1 LLALDI
7 HIKRR
12 PRSTKMAVKSKILWK
27 NLHGEAAEAFKAR
40 VTEGVTLEI
49 EGRIV
54 TDVEQ
59 MWNRLANTI
68 REVAKETLGLVTGT
82 SRTHIC
88 RMESWWLTEERYK
101 EAKGEAKK
109 VVIRAKGKAYEDV
122 YKRLDS
128 KEGEKDIYKIAKA
141 KERRNMDIG
150 SMRFIKDEDRRSIVD
165 EDAIRRR
172 WMKYFSAIFNEKG
185 VAEPSG

>member
-1 LLALDI
+1 
-7 HIKRR
+7 
-12 PRSTKMAVKSKILWK
+12 MEVKSKILWK
-27 NLHGEAAEAFKAR
+27 NLHGEAAEAFRAR

-54 TDVEQ
+54 ADVEQ

-68 REVAKETLGLVTGT
+68 REVAKEALGLVTGT
-82 SRTHIC
+82 SRTHIG
-88 RMESWWLTEERYK
+88 RMESCATEERYK
-101 EAKGEAKK
+101 EVKREAKK
-109 VVIRAKGKAYEDV
+109 VVIRAKGKAYEDL

-150 SMRFIKDEDRRSIVD
+150 SMRFMKDEDRRSIVD

-172 WMKYFSAIFNEKG
+172 WMKYFSAIFNEKRCG
-185 VAEPSG
+185 RTEWIVYVQSHKTIDIS